1 MKANLNP
8 LSNTNPKRTVEVLSI
23 GTEILLGNIVNSNSQ
38 WIAEELSALGLNHFR
53 QTTIGD
59 NLNRIS
65 NLITEISKRSSLL
78 ITTGGLGPTPDDLTT
93 EAIAKAFNNKLQ
105 EREYI
110 WNDIKKKL
118 NNNSSINENSIL
130 KKQCL
135 FPEDAL
141 IINNPRGTAP
151 GMIWK
156 PTKEFTVM
164 TFPGVPE
171 ELKEMWRESGREYI
185 NQKFSDNKIFFS
197 KTLKFAG
204 IDESSIAEEI
214 NELLSMRNPT
224 VAPYANIGEVKI
236 RITAKAKNNSE
247 AKRIIQP
254 IKEKIINKFPTF
266 VFGED
271 RDTLASVIV
280 SELSYRKQ
288 SLAFAE
294 SCTGGLLSSFI
305 TSIPGSSK
313 VFKGSIVAYKN
324 EIKNSILNVPNNLLM
339 THGAVSKEVA
349 QSMAIGL
356 QKLLKSDWGIA
367 ISGIAGPEG
376 GTKEKP
382 IGLVYISI
390 IGPNNKIQNI
400 KKLYN
405 PIRNRIDIQ
414 RLSVNECLN
423 SLRLILLSNKD

>member
-8 LSNTNPKRTVEVLSI
+8 LSKTNPKRTVEVLSI

-65 NLITEISKRSSLL
+65 NLITEISQRSSLL

-118 NNNSSINENSIL
+118 NDNSSINENSIL

-135 FPEDAL
+135 FPKDAL

-185 NQKFSDNKIFFS
+185 NQNFSDNKIFFS

-204 IDESSIAEEI
+204 IGESSIAEEI
-214 NELLSMRNPT
+214 NELLNMRNPT

-236 RITAKAKNNSE
+236 RITAKAKNNLE
-247 AKRIIQP
+247 AKKIIQP
-254 IKEKIINKFPTF
+254 VKEKIINKFPTF

-280 SELSYRKQ
+280 SELSYRRQ

-305 TSIPGSSK
+305 TTVPGSSK

-400 KKLYN
+400 KKVFN

>member
-8 LSNTNPKRTVEVLSI
+8 LSKTNPKRTVEVLSI

-65 NLITEISKRSSLL
+65 NLITEISQRSSLL

-118 NNNSSINENSIL
+118 NDNSSINENSIL

-135 FPEDAL
+135 FPKDAL

-185 NQKFSDNKIFFS
+185 NQNFSDNKIFFS

-204 IDESSIAEEI
+204 IGESSIAEEI
-214 NELLSMRNPT
+214 NELLNMRNPT

-236 RITAKAKNNSE
+236 RITAKAKNNLE
-247 AKRIIQP
+247 AKKIIQP
-254 IKEKIINKFPTF
+254 VKEKIINKFPTF

-280 SELSYRKQ
+280 SELSYRRQ

-305 TSIPGSSK
+305 TTVPGSSK

-400 KKLYN
+400 KKVFN

-423 SLRLILLSNKD
+423 SLRLILLSKKD

>member
-8 LSNTNPKRTVEVLSI
+8 LSNTNPKKTVEVLSI

-185 NQKFSDNKIFFS
+185 NQNFSDNKIFFS

-204 IDESSIAEEI
+204 IGESSIAEEI

-236 RITAKAKNNSE
+236 RITAKAQNNSE

-423 SLRLILLSNKD
+423 SLRLILLSKKD

>member
-8 LSNTNPKRTVEVLSI
+8 LSNTNPKKTVEVLSI

-185 NQKFSDNKIFFS
+185 NQNFSDNKIFFS

-204 IDESSIAEEI
+204 IGESSIAEEI

-236 RITAKAKNNSE
+236 RITAKAQNNSE